1 MQMHSRSIGK
11 MEEMLERM
19 HAALEDG
26 KAMRIVCLDAQHAAN
41 LRARWL
47 KQYPKD
53 KIPVFTILRS
63 EQE

>member
-1 MQMHSRSIGK
+1 
-11 MEEMLERM
+11 MEEMLERL

-26 KAMRIVCLDAQHAAN
+26 KAIRIVCLDAEHAAT

-47 KQYPKD
+47 KQYPHD

-63 EQE
+63 EQEG